1 MDTDTEA
8 APLHQTIAPAIATNT
23 SHNRVTAL
31 NAESRWPRTN
41 RSKTDP
47 DDDTM
52 AAFIMNERLSYENV
66 QANPNAAYLFVEEGD
81 GYVGK
86 RLTMKK
92 AKEEDDQEKIK
103 HLRRRNLPDE
113 CYEGKTQH
121 LVHFHIDGVRPL
133 IGTE

>member
-1 MDTDTEA
+1 MDLKEYFENAKGVGVLATADA
-8 APLHQTIAPAIATNT
+8 DGKVNVAIY
-23 SHNRVTAL
+23 
-31 NAESRWPRTN
+31 SRPHFL
-41 RSKTDP
+41 DP

-86 RLTMKK
+86 RLTMTK

-103 HLRRRNLPDE
+103 HLRRRNLPNE
-113 CYEGKTQH
+113 CYEGKPQH
-121 LVHFHIDGVRPL
+121 LVHFRIDVVRPL